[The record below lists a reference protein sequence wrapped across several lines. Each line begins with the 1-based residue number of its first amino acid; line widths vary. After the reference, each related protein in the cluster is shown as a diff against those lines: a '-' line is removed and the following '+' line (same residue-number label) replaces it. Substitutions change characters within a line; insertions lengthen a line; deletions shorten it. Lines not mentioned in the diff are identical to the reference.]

1 MNTVK
6 YLILGAGVSG
16 ISAANFLG
24 PDEDYL
30 ILEKTDSVGG
40 YCKTIKQDGFTWDY
54 SGHFFH
60 FRYEK
65 TRELV
70 MKNIDPDRLLS
81 VQKKTGIVY
90 KEKIISFPF
99 QRNISELPKEE
110 FVECLRDYYFRAE
123 KENYDNFLD
132 WLYGSLGKGIVEK
145 FVKPYNEKLYATNLE
160 NLDVNAMG
168 RFFPTTSLE
177 EIMNSMNSKEDV
189 SYNNT
194 FLYPLDGAITYVN
207 SLMKNVN
214 NQKIIFGSEVIHID
228 TKNKYVMTKSN
239 KYSYDKLIS
248 SIPLNNLIA
257 ISGQVFN
264 DRIYRSNKVVVFN
277 LGFDRPSISDYHWLY
292 IPDPN
297 IIFYR
302 VGFYDNILNEN
313 RASMYVEIGMDS
325 DVDFDEDN
333 LLSKVLI
340 DLKIVGLLSDH
351 VLVSKSVVVMN
362 PAYIHL
368 SQNSISD
375 AKKQLEKLQNLDIFS
390 IGRYGEWT
398 YCSIEDNI
406 VSAGK
411 CIEKVLNE

>member
-1 MNTVK
+1 MNQVK

-24 PDEDYL
+24 PNEDYL

-60 FRYEK
+60 FRYEN
-65 TRELV
+65 TREMV
-70 MKNIDPDRLLS
+70 MKNIDPDRLLL

-90 KEKIISFPF
+90 RDNVISFPF
-99 QRNISELPKEE
+99 QRNISELPKDE
-110 FVECLRDYYFRAE
+110 FVECLHDFYFRTE
-123 KENYDNFLD
+123 KENYNNFLD

-177 EIMNSMNSKEDV
+177 EIMNSMNSKKDD

-194 FLYPLDGAITYVN
+194 FLYPLDGAISYVN
-207 SLMKNVN
+207 SLMKNVDE
-214 NQKIIFGSEVIHID
+214 QKIVFDSEVIHID
-228 TKNKYVMTKSN
+228 TKNKFVSTKSD
-239 KYSYDKLIS
+239 KYSYEKLIS
-248 SIPLNNLIA
+248 SIPLNNLIT
-257 ISGQVFN
+257 ISEQVFN
-264 DRIYRSNKVVVFN
+264 EELYRSNKVVVFN
-277 LGFDRPSISDYHWLY
+277 LGFDRPSISDFHWLY
-292 IPDPN
+292 IPDPE
-297 IIFYR
+297 IVFYR
-302 VGFYDNILNEN
+302 VGFYDNILSEY

-325 DVDFDEDN
+325 HAEFDQDN
-333 LLSKVLI
+333 LLSKVLF
-340 DLKIVGLLSDH
+340 DLKSIGLLSDH

-375 AKKQLEKLQNLDIFS
+375 ANRQLEKLQNLDIFS

-406 VSAGK
+406 VSASK
-411 CIEKVLNE
+411 CIEKVTNE